1 MNQPLL
7 FSNPPALLTA
17 LMARG
22 LTVTEGAKTAGLDRV
37 TFDTAIKAARPVTV
51 KTAGKLAA
59 AFGDNVVTMSTPA
72 QFELAQLEA
81 LREEFAARYPED
93 TRRLDLLDEMIAD
106 TRAEIEGGNSD
117 VH

>member
-1 MNQPLL
+1 MTRPIIR
-7 FSNPPALLTA
+7 SNPVALVAA

-37 TFDTAIKAARPVTV
+37 TFDAAIKTAKPVTV
-51 KTAGKLAA
+51 KTASKLVA
-59 AFGDNVVTMSTPA
+59 AFGDDAVTMLTPA
-72 QFELAQLEA
+72 QLELQQLEA
-81 LREEFAARYPED
+81 LREEFAARYPEG

-106 TRAEIEGGNSD
+106 ARAEIEGGNSD